1 MADVLEEDRPVAA
14 PIQPA
19 TSEAGAPRPRPAR
32 GAVARP
38 APAKKEGLPPITWAL
53 AAIAVAMLLWGAWVT
68 KHIAAA
74 PAQIPMASVRLEA
87 LVTEYVQAQSHAN
100 GTPDAV
106 TQQTAQFMGAIEDEL
121 KRIGANGTTVLVG
134 EAVLSKNVPDITDQ
148 VRKAVHAK
156 VPLPTAAPAA
166 SPQVGAAAPVPSAPV
181 GTPGA
186 PAGVAP
192 SPFTAALAAPA
203 GPALPGVTPSLAGGG
218 NGVAN

>member
-1 MADVLEEDRPVAA
+1 MADILEEDRPAAA
-14 PIQPA
+14 PFQPA
-19 TSEAGAPRPRPAR
+19 TSEAATPRPRPAR

-38 APAKKEGLPPITWAL
+38 APARKEGLPPITWAM

-106 TQQTAQFMGAIEDEL
+106 TQQTARFMGAIEDEL

-148 VRKAVHAK
+148 VRKAVYAK

-166 SPQVGAAAPVPSAPV
+166 SPQVGAAAPMPPAVL

-192 SPFTAALAAPA
+192 SPFAAALAAPA

>member
-19 TSEAGAPRPRPAR
+19 TSEASAPRPRPAR

-38 APAKKEGLPPITWAL
+38 AAAKKEGLPPITWAL

-106 TQQTAQFMGAIEDEL
+106 TQQTARFMGAIEDEL

-148 VRKAVHAK
+148 VRKAVYAK

-166 SPQVGAAAPVPSAPV
+166 APQVGAAAPTPVAPLEAPSALASAGASPFPAAPAAPV
-181 GTPGA
+181 GPAFPGA
-186 PAGVAP
+186 A
-192 SPFTAALAAPA
+192 
-203 GPALPGVTPSLAGGG
+203 PSLAGGP

>member
-1 MADVLEEDRPVAA
+1 
-14 PIQPA
+14 
-19 TSEAGAPRPRPAR
+19 
-32 GAVARP
+32 VARP
-38 APAKKEGLPPITWAL
+38 APTKKEGLPPITWAL
-53 AAIAVAMLLWGAWVT
+53 ATIAVAMLLWGAWVT
-68 KHIAAA
+68 KHIAAP

-106 TQQTAQFMGAIEDEL
+106 TQQTARFMGAIDDEL

-148 VRKAVHAK
+148 VRKAVYAK

-166 SPQVGAAAPVPSAPV
+166 SPQVGAAAPVPSGAQE
-181 GTPGA
+181 TPGA
-186 PAGVAP
+186 PAGVAS
-192 SPFTAALAAPA
+192 SPFAAAIAAPA

>member
-14 PIQPA
+14 PIGAA
-19 TSEAGAPRPRPAR
+19 TSEASAPKPRPA
-32 GAVARP
+32 GSAVAR
-38 APAKKEGLPPITWAL
+38 ATPAKKEGLPPITWAM

-106 TQQTAQFMGAIEDEL
+106 TQQTARFMGAIEDEL

-148 VRKAVHAK
+148 VRKAVYAK
-156 VPLPTAAPAA
+156 VPPPTAAPAA
-166 SPQVGAAAPVPSAPV
+166 SPQVGAAAPMPPAAP
-181 GTPGA
+181 GT

-192 SPFTAALAAPA
+192 SPFAAAMAAPA

-218 NGVAN
+218 NGGAN

>member
-1 MADVLEEDRPVAA
+1 MADVLEEDRPIAA
-14 PIQPA
+14 PVQPA
-19 TSEAGAPRPRPAR
+19 TSEAGAPSPRPGR

-68 KHIAAA
+68 KHIAAP

-106 TQQTAQFMGAIEDEL
+106 TQQTARFMGAIEDEL

-148 VRKAVHAK
+148 IRKAVYAK
-156 VPLPTAAPAA
+156 VPLPAAVTAV
-166 SPQVGAAAPVPSAPV
+166 SPQIGAAATVPSVPL
-181 GTPGA
+181 GTAGA

-192 SPFTAALAAPA
+192 SPFAAALAAPA
-203 GPALPGVTPSLAGGG
+203 GSALPGAAPSLAGGG
-218 NGVAN
+218 NGIAN

>member
-14 PIQPA
+14 PVQPS
-19 TSEAGAPRPRPAR
+19 TSEAGIPKSRPAR
-32 GAVARP
+32 GAVVRP
-38 APAKKEGLPPITWAL
+38 APAKKEGLPPITWGL

-68 KHIAAA
+68 KHIAAP

-106 TQQTAQFMGAIEDEL
+106 TQQTARFMGAIEDEL

-148 VRKAVHAK
+148 VRRAVYAK
-156 VPLPTAAPAA
+156 VPLPTTASAPA
-166 SPQVGAAAPVPSAPV
+166 PQVGAAAPVPSAALA
-181 GTPGA
+181 TPGA
-186 PAGVAP
+186 PAGIAP
-192 SPFTAALAAPA
+192 SPFAAAMATPA
-203 GPALPGVTPSLAGGG
+203 GPALPSVTPSLPGGS

>member
-1 MADVLEEDRPVAA
+1 MADVLEEDRPIAA
-14 PIQPA
+14 PVQPE
-19 TSEAGAPRPRPAR
+19 TSEASASRPQPRRSALP
-32 GAVARP
+32 RP

-68 KHIAAA
+68 KHIAAP
-74 PAQIPMASVRLEA
+74 PAQVPMASVRLEA

-106 TQQTAQFMGAIEDEL
+106 TQQTARFMGAIEDEL

-148 VRKAVHAK
+148 VRRAVYAK
-156 VPLPTAAPAA
+156 VPLPPAAPAA
-166 SPQVGAAAPVPSAPV
+166 APQVGAAAAAPSAAL
-181 GTPGA
+181 GAPGA
-186 PAGVAP
+186 AAGVAP
-192 SPFTAALAAPA
+192 SPFAAALT
-203 GPALPGVTPSLAGGG
+203 GPALPGAAPSLAGGG

>member
-1 MADVLEEDRPVAA
+1 MADVLDEAPPVAA
-14 PIQPA
+14 PVAMPVA
-19 TSEAGAPRPRPAR
+19 DAPTHRPRMAAAAPPR
-32 GAVARP
+32 LVAE
-38 APAKKEGLPPITWAL
+38 KDGLPPITWAL

-74 PAQIPMASVRLEA
+74 PAQTPMASVRLEA

-106 TQQTAQFMGAIEDEL
+106 TQQTARFMGAIEDEL

-148 VRKAVHAK
+148 VRKAVYAK

-192 SPFTAALAAPA
+192 SPFAAALAAPA

>member
-1 MADVLEEDRPVAA
+1 MPVADA
-14 PIQPA
+14 PSPTPRRAPA
-19 TSEAGAPRPRPAR
+19 ATPRL
-32 GAVARP
+32 VT
-38 APAKKEGLPPITWAL
+38 AKKEGLPPITWAL
-53 AAIAVAMLLWGAWVT
+53 AAIAVAILLWGAWVT

-106 TQQTAQFMGAIEDEL
+106 TQQTARFMGAIEDEL

-148 VRKAVHAK
+148 VRKAVYAK

-166 SPQVGAAAPVPSAPV
+166 SPQVGAGAPMPSAPL
-181 GTPGA
+181 GTPGTL
-186 PAGVAP
+186 AGVAS
-192 SPFTAALAAPA
+192 SPFAAAPAAPA
-203 GPALPGVTPSLAGGG
+203 GPAFPGTAPSLAGGG